1 MSRYTGPRV
10 KLLRRLGGADLPGL
24 TRKRKW
30 VDARPYP
37 PGQHGPTMRIKKSDF
52 RIRLEEKQKLRH
64 NYGLREK
71 QLMRYMKRAS
81 KMKGNTGTK
90 LLELLES
97 RLDNVVFRLGFAPT
111 IPAARQLVN
120 HGHIDLNG
128 RKSDVAS
135 IQIKPGDVISVRD
148 REKSKKLVSLNVETP
163 TLMMPG
169 HLEVDNKGL
178 TGRMNDTP
186 SRESVPFEIAEQFV
200 VEYYSQRV

>member
-10 KLLRRLGGADLPGL
+10 KLLRRLGGVDLPGL

-37 PGQHGPTMRIKKSDF
+37 PGQHGPTMRIKKSDY

-64 NYGLREK
+64 NYGLREQ
-71 QLMRYMKRAS
+71 QLLRYMKRAS
-81 KMKGNTGTK
+81 KMKGNTGLK

-97 RLDNVVFRLGFAPT
+97 RMDNVVFRLGFAPT
-111 IPAARQLVN
+111 IPAARQMVN
-120 HGHIDLNG
+120 HGHITLNG
-128 RKSDVAS
+128 HKADVPS
-135 IQIKPGDVISVRD
+135 IQLKPGDVLSVRG
-148 REKSKKLVSLNVETP
+148 REKSKKMVSLNVESP
-163 TLMMPG
+163 TLMLPG

-178 TGRMNDTP
+178 TGRINDTP
-186 SRESVPFEIAEQFV
+186 SRESVPFEITEQFV